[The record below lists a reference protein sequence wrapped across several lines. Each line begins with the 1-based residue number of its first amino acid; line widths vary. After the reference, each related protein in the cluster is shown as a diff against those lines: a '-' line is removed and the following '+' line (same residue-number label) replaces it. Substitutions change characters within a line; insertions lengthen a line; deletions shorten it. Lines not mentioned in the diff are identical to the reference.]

1 MHPSKTDRPDNMRVI
16 GITGGVGA
24 GKSRILKILKEE
36 YGAYILLADEVAA
49 GLEEPGQEGLRQLVE
64 CFGREI
70 LDADERLDRGAF
82 AERIFKDPKALTQVN
97 AIIHPL
103 TWQALCK
110 QVTEIALSVP
120 KGRKALIAV
129 EAALFDRQ
137 SRRLCDMLWY
147 VDASEENRVARLM
160 ENRGYTREKC
170 RNIMKNQPGR
180 ESFLA
185 LADAVIDNNGTMEE
199 TREQIVRQLGEPE
212 SVTTTDRISVT
223 AKEKVGKAGR

>member
-1 MHPSKTDRPDNMRVI
+1 MHPSKTERTDNMQVI

-24 GKSRILKILKEE
+24 GKSRILRILQEE

-70 LDADERLDRGAF
+70 LDAEEKLDRGAF
-82 AERIFKDPKALTQVN
+82 AERIFKDPKALAQVN

-103 TWQALCK
+103 TWQALCR
-110 QVTEIALSVP
+110 QVAEIALSAP

-137 SRRLCDMLWY
+137 SRQLCDTLWY
-147 VDASEENRVARLM
+147 VDASEENRIVRLM
-160 ENRGYTREKC
+160 ENRGYTRERCK
-170 RNIMKNQPGR
+170 NIIRNQPER
-180 ESFLA
+180 EAFLA
-185 LADAVIDNNGTMEE
+185 LADVVIDNNGTLEE
-199 TREQIVRQLGEPE
+199 TREQIARQLGEP
-212 SVTTTDRISVT
+212 
-223 AKEKVGKAGR
+223 

>member
-1 MHPSKTDRPDNMRVI
+1 MHPSKTERTDNMQVI

-24 GKSRILKILKEE
+24 GKSRILRILQEE

-70 LDADERLDRGAF
+70 LDAEEKLDRGAF

-103 TWQALCK
+103 TWQALCR
-110 QVTEIALSVP
+110 QVAEIALSAP

-137 SRRLCDMLWY
+137 SRQLCDTLWY
-147 VDASEENRVARLM
+147 VDASEENRIVRLM
-160 ENRGYTREKC
+160 ENRGYTRERCK
-170 RNIMKNQPGR
+170 NIIRNQPER
-180 ESFLA
+180 EAFLA
-185 LADAVIDNNGTMEE
+185 LADVVIDNNGTLEE
-199 TREQIVRQLGEPE
+199 TREQIARQLGEP
-212 SVTTTDRISVT
+212 
-223 AKEKVGKAGR
+223 